1 MTAYIRPDVYK
12 SIAEN
17 DIGDVVFQDP
27 FTEETRKA
35 KRNLVAASFGAL
47 LIAALDLQV
56 NGFLGLQTV
65 TGATLGWS
73 ITKGL
78 ACLLVAYFLAA
89 FVLAAFVDYSAWKFK
104 RERVLVR
111 PYLELVS
118 MLEAHFYV
126 TGEQVRSATYHVKG
140 FVVEGD
146 IRSQVEFQKLMS
158 DTQGQLKSIQG
169 NMSSFYEETKPLLAK
184 WANLIAKADRLSWR
198 LRARFLSLWFLDIL
212 VPLVLAGLAIWRTYD
227 CMSSVWSKFAA

>member
-1 MTAYIRPDVYK
+1 MTTYIRPDIYK

-56 NGFLGLQTV
+56 TGFLGLQTV

-89 FVLAAFVDYSAWKFK
+89 FLLAAFVDYSAWKFK

-118 MLEAHFYV
+118 MLEAHFYL
-126 TGEQVRSATYHVKG
+126 TGEQVQNATYHIKG

-146 IRSQVEFQKLMS
+146 MRSQVEFQKLMS

-184 WANLIAKADRLSWR
+184 WTNLIAKADRLSWR
-198 LRARFLSLWFLDIL
+198 LRARFLSLWLLDIL

>member
-27 FTEETRKA
+27 FTGETRKA

-89 FVLAAFVDYSAWKFK
+89 FLLAAFVDYSAWKFK

-111 PYLELVS
+111 PYLELVL
-118 MLEAHFYV
+118 MLEAHFHV
-126 TGEQVRSATYHVKG
+126 TGEQVKNATHHVRG
-140 FVVEGD
+140 IVVEGD
-146 IRSQVEFQKLMS
+146 MRSQVEFQKLMS
-158 DTQGQLKSIQG
+158 NTQGQLRSIQE
-169 NMSSFYEETKPLLAK
+169 NMSSLYEEAKPLLAK
-184 WANLIAKADRLSWR
+184 WASLIAKADRLSWR

-227 CMSSVWSKFAA
+227 SMSSVWSKFAA